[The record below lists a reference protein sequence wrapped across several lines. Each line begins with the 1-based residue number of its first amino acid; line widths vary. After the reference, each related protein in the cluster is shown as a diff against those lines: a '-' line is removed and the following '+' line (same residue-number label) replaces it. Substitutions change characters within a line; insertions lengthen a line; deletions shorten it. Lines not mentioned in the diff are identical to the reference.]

1 LRCRPS
7 GISFLEE
14 TKPFKLKNL
23 NKEMKMDE
31 PNLKQLKQLYFEYR
45 IGKKVNLFMSI
56 LLALVCGIISSMI
69 TIVYYKIISLDL
81 SFGIVSV
88 SILLGSVY
96 LMIIGFLV
104 AIILFLIFENLFKDY
119 FNLKW
124 YNRFMNGIKK
134 TSQEAL
140 QSKKKHR

>member
-1 LRCRPS
+1 
-7 GISFLEE
+7 
-14 TKPFKLKNL
+14 
-23 NKEMKMDE
+23 MKMDE